1 MQNSETTKNF
11 QTLVDNLS
19 HQMRPTNYR
28 DMLGLAAELWL
39 ACPPYR
45 QAIIRST
52 SFFMTELEVTG
63 EDGVE
68 ESMDEI
74 RLARELL
81 NRRFATTDQP
91 LLVLQEA
98 LGFGGSCAYLQFPL
112 NRVASCPCGA
122 TMPLASAMN
131 DHSVEFIEETGK
143 YVGPCAACKKKKV
156 EFMVTDN
163 RCPDRAQNA
172 RLTRIPLSLCRMNYN
187 PITGERELYFDC
199 SKWDL
204 FAKGAKEGDPLFHQ
218 ATHSMF
224 IESARTGREV
234 RMKDK
239 FFHYIGFEDASL
251 IDMQMSGW
259 SLPPFF
265 YAFPDV
271 VAIMLLQKYNQVIL
285 SDYIN
290 PQRYVAPPATVGMSR
305 NMGGSAAPF
314 DPTHVQAG
322 TFESFASKISGV
334 VSALREAPGK
344 TGVFPYPVEFG
355 YMGLEGKQML
365 APDMMQHYVD
375 SLMWNM
381 GVPTD
386 FYRDPGQTRVAAPSN
401 HRWTLYIRFW
411 RPLVSNIDKM
421 NQWIADRIAEAQ
433 RWPKLQVR
441 LVPPVVQGSPEMI
454 GILAQ
459 RNMEGKVSD
468 ETFDHSI
475 GVDTE
480 YERRAVL
487 REQRRMEADMMDAD
501 RERTRDMVAGQM
513 LADASPDLQA
523 MQQLQM
529 ASEAALAPG
538 APPAAGGAPPVMA
551 APAPQ
556 PGMPQPPAGTPQSG
570 INAAEQ
576 PVMDDVM
583 AKAQKTAQDM
593 MGMYRNS
600 AERGA
605 VLRTMEAQNPG
616 YSALVQKAI
625 EELENQARKQ
635 GLDQA
640 RGGMAGPVPV

>member
-1 MQNSETTKNF
+1 MQASETTKNF

-28 DMLGLAAELWL
+28 EMLGLAAELWL

-63 EDGVE
+63 EDGAE
-68 ESMDEI
+68 ESMDEV
-74 RLARELL
+74 RQARDLL
-81 NRRFATTDQP
+81 NRSFATTDQP
-91 LLVLQEA
+91 LHVLQEA
-98 LGFGGSCAYLQFPL
+98 LGFGGACAYLQFPL
-112 NRVASCPCGA
+112 NRVASCKCGA

-131 DHSVEFIEETGK
+131 DHSVTFDAGTGK
-143 YVGPCAACKKKKV
+143 YIGPCSACKAKRM
-156 EFMVTDN
+156 EFTVTDN
-163 RCPDRAQNA
+163 RCPDRAKNA

-290 PQRYVAPPATVGMSR
+290 PQRYVAPPASVGVSR
-305 NMGGSAAPF
+305 NMGGGATPF
-314 DPTHVQAG
+314 DPTHTQVG
-322 TFESFASKISGV
+322 TFENFASKISGV
-334 VSALREAPGK
+334 VSALRESPGK

-355 YMGLEGKQML
+355 YMGLDGAQML
-365 APDMMQHYVD
+365 KPDMMQHYID

-411 RPLVSNIDKM
+411 RPLVSSIDKM

-433 RWPKLQVR
+433 RWPRLQVN
-441 LVPPVVQGSPEMI
+441 LVPPVAQGSPETM
-454 GILAQ
+454 GMMAQ
-459 RNMEGKVSD
+459 RNMEGKLSD
-468 ETFDHSI
+468 ETFDRII

-487 REQRRMEADMMDAD
+487 REQKRMENDMLDVD
-501 RERTRDMVAGQM
+501 RNRNKEAIAGQL
-513 LADASPDLQA
+513 LADASPDMQA

-529 ASEAALAPG
+529 ANEAELAGG
-538 APPAAGGAPPVMA
+538 APPAAGGAPPAMA
-551 APAPQ
+551 PPAPQ
-556 PGMPQPPAGTPQSG
+556 PGMPQPPAGAPQSG

-576 PVMDDVM
+576 PVMAGVA

-593 MGMYRNS
+593 MGMYRNPS
-600 AERGA
+600 ERGA
-605 VLRTMEAQNPG
+605 VLRTMEAQNPE
-616 YSALVQKAI
+616 YAALVKMA
-625 EELENQARKQ
+625 LEDRENEARKM

-640 RGGMAGPVPV
+640 RGAGAPLM